1 MQWKANI
8 FVESMKKVLKR
19 SVKLFEK
26 LSNNS
31 GYALVSPAVY
41 GLLALAFFVFVP
53 SCATM
58 KPTEIQKVR
67 TEVKSNV
74 TESLRELPKPD
85 DKIVAAVYGFRD
97 QTGQYKPSE
106 NISYSTAVT
115 QGATSILI
123 KSLEESGWFTP
134 IERASISNLLNER
147 RIIRSSRQENNDPTK
162 LRPLLFAGVL
172 LEGGIIGYESNVLTG
187 GLGARFLGMGASGE
201 YRKDEVTIYLR
212 VVSTQSGRI
221 LKTVRTTKSILSK
234 KIQAGVFRY
243 VGADRLLESEAGI
256 TFNEPATMA
265 VTAAIDAAVRKLII
279 AGVDANLWKPA
290 DMQAFN
296 EYKANHQFAAVYKDR
311 SAYIDNYG
319 MTHRPSLRNGFMLN
333 TNFTYGSYIGNYDN
347 SLGSTGL
354 LLQVEGFLSPSFS
367 IKASYQR
374 SVIGAKDI
382 FEHPV
387 NNFDLLFNA
396 YMTPDF
402 KFSPYISAGG
412 GAAIVGGVPKS
423 SKSALPTFTAEAG
436 LDYRINNYIGF
447 RVGLNYRY
455 LLDGSLD
462 NVSVGSI
469 KDQQWSIITGITLF

>member
-1 MQWKANI
+1 
-8 FVESMKKVLKR
+8 
-19 SVKLFEK
+19 
-26 LSNNS
+26 
-31 GYALVSPAVY
+31 
-41 GLLALAFFVFVP
+41 
-53 SCATM
+53 
-58 KPTEIQKVR
+58 
-67 TEVKSNV
+67 
-74 TESLRELPKPD
+74 
-85 DKIVAAVYGFRD
+85 
-97 QTGQYKPSE
+97 
-106 NISYSTAVT
+106 
-115 QGATSILI
+115 
-123 KSLEESGWFTP
+123 
-134 IERASISNLLNER
+134 
-147 RIIRSSRQENNDPTK
+147 
-162 LRPLLFAGVL
+162 
-172 LEGGIIGYESNVLTG
+172 
-187 GLGARFLGMGASGE
+187 
-201 YRKDEVTIYLR
+201 
-212 VVSTQSGRI
+212 
-221 LKTVRTTKSILSK
+221 
-234 KIQAGVFRY
+234 
-243 VGADRLLESEAGI
+243 
-256 TFNEPATMA
+256 
-265 VTAAIDAAVRKLII
+265 
-279 AGVDANLWKPA
+279 
-290 DMQAFN
+290 
-296 EYKANHQFAAVYKDR
+296 
-311 SAYIDNYG
+311 
-319 MTHRPSLRNGFMLN
+319 
-333 TNFTYGSYIGNYDN
+333 